1 MIRLELQNEIM
12 ENIKNLKEDNIR
24 KGLDVALSLKYRQK
38 DKMSNISFKKNK
50 NDIKLLLEFGN
61 GFFDGEDSPNDT
73 ASEHDKYL
81 CGI

>member
-24 KGLDVALSLKYRQK
+24 KVLDVALSLKYRQK

-61 GFFDGEDSPNDT
+61 GFFDDEDSPNDT